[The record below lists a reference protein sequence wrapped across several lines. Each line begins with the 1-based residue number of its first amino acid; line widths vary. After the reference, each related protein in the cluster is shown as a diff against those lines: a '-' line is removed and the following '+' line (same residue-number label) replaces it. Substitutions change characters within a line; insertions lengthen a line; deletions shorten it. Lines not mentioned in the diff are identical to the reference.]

1 MEALAGRDQSQHA
14 TWPQSWIQR
23 ENWEFETHTV
33 GQPYVWTKTADILA
47 RRLPSDPPAENTR
60 GVDVTGQ
67 ERATLNKLTMPS
79 DDVQPTTLGRF
90 SVPYRDLIAFA
101 INRHNDHLNLIA
113 NFTQDGW
120 ELRSR

>member
-23 ENWEFETHTV
+23 ENWEFETH
-33 GQPYVWTKTADILA
+33 